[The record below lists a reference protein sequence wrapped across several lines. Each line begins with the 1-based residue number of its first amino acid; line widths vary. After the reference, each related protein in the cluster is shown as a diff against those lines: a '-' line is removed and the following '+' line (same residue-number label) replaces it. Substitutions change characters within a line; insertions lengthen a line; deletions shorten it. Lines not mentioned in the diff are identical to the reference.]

1 MQRRITVF
9 GLVVMI
15 GTLALVG
22 SQNRLL
28 ATQGATPSASPTVC
42 PTTTPE
48 ENADMVRRYWNE
60 VYNERHPEVAA
71 DYLADDFVRQNP
83 GRPQVNEP
91 GNDDDVQRARENL
104 EDFPDLHI
112 TVEDVIADGDRV
124 VARLTWTGT
133 QQAPLETW
141 GAPVTGRAAT
151 WQMIAIYTVRCG
163 QLAEQWIAAD
173 YLGMLRQLG
182 VVTDDELQTI
192 GTPTVATPAP

>member
-1 MQRRITVF
+1 MQRRISVF
-9 GLVVMI
+9 GLVVI
-15 GTLALVG
+15 LGILALAG

-28 ATQGATPSASPTVC
+28 ATQGATPSASPAVC

-48 ENADMVRRYWNE
+48 ENVDMVRRYWNE

-124 VARLTWTGT
+124 VARLIWTGT
-133 QQAPLETW
+133 QQAPLEAW

-173 YLGMLRQLG
+173 YLGQLRQLG
-182 VVTDDELQTI
+182 IVTDDELQTA